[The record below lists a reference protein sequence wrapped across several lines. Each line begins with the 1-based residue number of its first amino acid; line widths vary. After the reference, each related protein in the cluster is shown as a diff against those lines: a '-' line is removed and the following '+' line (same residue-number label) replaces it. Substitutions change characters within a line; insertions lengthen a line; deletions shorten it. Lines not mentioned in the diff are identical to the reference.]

1 MRIIEQLVYKI
12 TGDNTG
18 FDKSIDKSEGKVTK
32 FGGVADKIFAGV
44 TVAAIAASIK
54 KLGDL
59 AIATS
64 TALDRVDKMSQKI
77 GISRTA
83 FQEWD
88 FILSQSGASVD
99 GLQMGVKTLSNAAA
113 EAKDGVAEYKDE
125 FDKLGVSVTD
135 VDGKM
140 KDQETLFNEVFIAL
154 SDMENQTE
162 RTAIANRLLG
172 RSATE
177 LSPAFN
183 AGGDAIE
190 EMRTQAHEL
199 GLVMGDELVDQ
210 GVVLTD
216 NIDKLKRAFAGWKNQ
231 AIEPILGV
239 MVTLSD
245 KMLGQDSSA
254 IKLEEST
261 LNLAESMQAYKDVTE
276 KLNDPIGNLTESEKA
291 LLEIQQQR
299 ISLQVNRAI
308 AEVGKN
314 YEDTQRSIS
323 NLKRE
328 EEGYQK
334 TIDESLAIIN
344 SYSEEQRE
352 EIDNYQQQTSQITPL
367 LREKKKLKTAQENLE
382 KAQLKLLETQ
392 SDLIEENASFE
403 SSLLTIANAVINGQV
418 EISTL
423 ANINENFAESV
434 RLQVEELQARDKALA
449 NAKKEFEN
457 LKGATDAEL
466 KNAEELLRL
475 NGENTYSTE
484 LLRLVT
490 EELTKRREAQTQAD
504 AEAIKKSE
512 ELEAQRQAEADA
524 AVEAFN
530 TEAEARKSAY
540 ESMEESRMTDK
551 EKAFKAIQDQAD
563 EYLKAG
569 VSIKEVAEWQAEQI
583 AKYREEET
591 AKAKEEADKQKA
603 LEEEKT
609 AKVKAETDARNK
621 AIQDSYNERTQSMS
635 DAYKLLE
642 SYRQSDYDKEMQSI
656 QEQADAFLKAGVSIV
671 DVAKW
676 QKEELAKLN
685 EEQADKAKEEAERA
699 RDAWIDYA
707 FDVGGSI
714 ASMWGSINKVQSNA
728 HKSELQR
735 MEEEGATEEE
745 LQEAKKQFAIEDLKR
760 KKAQGTFQAIIDT
773 ASAVIGFLANPGG
786 FAGVGLSAMAVG
798 TGAAQIAAIQS
809 EPLPSF
815 DVGSIRIPDDT
826 QAVVHRNEMI
836 LPAPIAEQAR
846 QEGVTIAPSGGNT
859 SVPIHLVV
867 ELDGRVI
874 GESTVRG
881 INAGQYGKISARVV
895 K

>member
-32 FGGVADKIFAGV
+32 FGSVADKIFAGV
-44 TVAAIAASIK
+44 TVVAIAASIK

-125 FDKLGVSVTD
+125 FDKLGISVTD

-216 NIDKLKRAFAGWKNQ
+216 NIDKLKRAYQGWKNQ

-245 KMLGQDSSA
+245 KMLGQSSA
-254 IKLEEST
+254 SGNLKTSYNNLKTAVENYNTILDESKGKTDAITQATIAQANAQMQLALQTASEAYSKSNKELDKYNTTIQKSEKWIAKYDKILGDIAEGTGYTTKQLNIMTEQERLTTIAMSKGVEEADRYNITVSAR
-261 LNLAESMQAYKDVTE
+261 LGYQKDLVEANANLAQAEANQEEFVNLLTQGYVAENEAVGLLLDAYPELEQKVINNVEAYNKEQEAIKNRQNAIALAQKAFTAYDVENEQVLNGIIKMAKGHEDSAYWAELSRLATE
-276 KLNDPIGNLTESEKA
+276 KLNEVIIANGAETDKVNKILDNHAQGMESITNYAIALGDSYDENTEKASLLTSTIRALIDSGVDPESEA
-291 LLEIQQQR
+291 VADL
-299 ISLQVNRAI
+299 V
-308 AEVGKN
+308 
-314 YEDTQRSIS
+314 
-323 NLKRE
+323 
-328 EEGYQK
+328 
-334 TIDESLAIIN
+334 
-344 SYSEEQRE
+344 
-352 EIDNYQQQTSQITPL
+352 
-367 LREKKKLKTAQENLE
+367 
-382 KAQLKLLETQ
+382 AQLKSLGEQTVETGETTTEVVNTNIVPAAQ
-392 SDLIEENASFE
+392 
-403 SSLLTIANAVINGQV
+403 
-418 EISTL
+418 L
-423 ANINENFAESV
+423 AFNTWRTEQQRTADEAE
-434 RLQVEELQARDKALA
+434 
-449 NAKKEFEN
+449 
-457 LKGATDAEL
+457 
-466 KNAEELLRL
+466 
-475 NGENTYSTE
+475 
-484 LLRLVT
+484 
-490 EELTKRREAQTQAD
+490 
-504 AEAIKKSE
+504 
-512 ELEAQRQAEADA
+512 RQAERTKQAWVDA
-524 AVEAFN
+524 SFGMLSN
-530 TEAEARKSAY
+530 IT
-540 ESMEESRMTDK
+540 
-551 EKAFKAIQDQAD
+551 
-563 EYLKAG
+563 
-569 VSIKEVAEWQAEQI
+569 SIW
-583 AKYREEET
+583 
-591 AKAKEEADKQKA
+591 
-603 LEEEKT
+603 
-609 AKVKAETDARNK
+609 
-621 AIQDSYNERTQSMS
+621 S
-635 DAYKLLE
+635 
-642 SYRQSDYDKEMQSI
+642 
-656 QEQADAFLKAGVSIV
+656 
-671 DVAKW
+671 
-676 QKEELAKLN
+676 
-685 EEQADKAKEEAERA
+685 
-699 RDAWIDYA
+699 
-707 FDVGGSI
+707 
-714 ASMWGSINKVQSNA
+714 SINKVQSNA

-773 ASAVIGFLANPGG
+773 ASAVVGFLANPGG

-815 DVGSIRIPDDT
+815 NVGSIRIPDDT

-874 GESTVRG
+874 GETTVRG
-881 INAGQYGKISARVV
+881 INAGQYGRISARVV